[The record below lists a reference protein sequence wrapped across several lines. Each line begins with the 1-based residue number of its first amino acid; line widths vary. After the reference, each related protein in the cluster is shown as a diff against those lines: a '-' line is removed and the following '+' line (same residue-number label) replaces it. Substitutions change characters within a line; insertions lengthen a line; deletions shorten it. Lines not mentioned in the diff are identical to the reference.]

1 MATRDYFIV
10 LHYYN
15 MILLIRRYYQIVF
28 VFTTRAA
35 NEYRYSFDKVIERK
49 PTVNDRIAIINTFY
63 EHENFIKKLR
73 EATSAAPV
81 SAIMGKNLS

>member
-1 MATRDYFIV
+1 
-10 LHYYN
+10 
-15 MILLIRRYYQIVF
+15 MILLIRRYYRIVF

-49 PTVNDRIAIINTFY
+49 PTVNAIIINTFY